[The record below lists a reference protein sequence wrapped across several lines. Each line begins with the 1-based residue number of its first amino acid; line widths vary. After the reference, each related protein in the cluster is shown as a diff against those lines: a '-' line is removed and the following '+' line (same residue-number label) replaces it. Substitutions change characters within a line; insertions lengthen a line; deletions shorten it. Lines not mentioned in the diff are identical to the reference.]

1 MSDQIAITSQ
11 KIKEEAT
18 RLGFSAC
25 GIARVEPVEEEMKRL
40 DTWLAKGY
48 QAGMAYL
55 ANHREIRRDP
65 QGLVEG
71 ARSIISVALN
81 YYPACKRDP
90 DQPHIA
96 YYAYGQDYHVVV
108 KEKLRQLW
116 QYVVR
121 NLPEET
127 AEEAR
132 VFTDSAPLLE
142 RYWAWKAGLGWIGK
156 NTQLILPG
164 KGSFFF
170 LGEIVTTWEADAYD
184 EPVPSRCGNCDRCL
198 RACPTG
204 ALEKAFTLNANHCL
218 SYLTIEN
225 REDIPPREA
234 QLLGDRLYGG
244 DTCPLVCPWNRFAQP
259 TQEAAFQPSEALLR
273 LQKEDLKMF
282 TKDDYSRIF
291 AKSAVKRA
299 KYEGLLRTIKHLKLE

>member
-1 MSDQIAITSQ
+1 M
-11 KIKEEAT
+11 IKDEAA

-25 GIARVEPVEEEMKRL
+25 GIAWVEPVEAEMRRL

-71 ARSIISVALN
+71 AKSIISVALN
-81 YYPACKRDP
+81 YYPARKRDP
-90 DQPHIA
+90 EQPHIA
-96 YYAYGQDYHVVV
+96 YYAYGRDYHEVV

-116 QYVVR
+116 QYVAR
-121 NLPEET
+121 NLPEGT
-127 AEEAR
+127 VEEAR

-164 KGSFFF
+164 KGSYFF

-184 EPVPSRCGNCDRCL
+184 KPVPSRCGTCDRCL
-198 RACPTG
+198 LACPTG
-204 ALEKAFTLNANHCL
+204 ALEKAHTLNANHCL

-225 REDIPPREA
+225 RGEIPPREA
-234 QLLGDRLYGG
+234 RLLGNRLYGC
-244 DTCPLVCPWNRFAQP
+244 DTCQQVCPWNRFATP
-259 TQEAAFQPSEALLR
+259 ATEPDFQPSEALLQ

-282 TKDDYSRIF
+282 TKDDYNRIF

-299 KYEGLLRTIKHLKLE
+299 KYEGLIRTIKHLNIE

>member
-1 MSDQIAITSQ
+1 MSDQIAITTRM
-11 KIKEEAT
+11 IKDEAA

-25 GIARVEPVEEEMKRL
+25 GIARVEPVEAEMRRL

-55 ANHREIRRDP
+55 VNHREIRRDP

-71 ARSIISVALN
+71 AKSIISVALN
-81 YYPACKRDP
+81 YYPARKRDP
-90 DQPHIA
+90 EQPHIA
-96 YYAYGQDYHVVV
+96 YYAYGRDYHEVV
-108 KEKLRQLW
+108 KEKLHQLW

-121 NLPEET
+121 NLLEGT

-164 KGSFFF
+164 KGSYFF

-184 EPVPSRCGNCDRCL
+184 KPVLSRCGTCDRCL

-204 ALEKAFTLNANHCL
+204 ALEKSHTLNANHCL

-225 REDIPPREA
+225 RGEIPPREA
-234 QLLGDRLYGG
+234 RLLGNRLYGC
-244 DTCPLVCPWNRFAQP
+244 DTCQQVCPWNRFAIP
-259 TQEAAFQPSEALLR
+259 ATEPDFQPSEAFLQ

-282 TKDDYSRIF
+282 TKDDYNRIF

-299 KYEGLLRTIKHLKLE
+299 KYEGLIRTIKHLNIE

>member
-1 MSDQIAITSQ
+1 M
-11 KIKEEAT
+11 IKDEAA

-25 GIARVEPVEEEMKRL
+25 GIARVEPVEAEMRRL

-71 ARSIISVALN
+71 AKSIISVALN
-81 YYPACKRDP
+81 YYPARKRDP
-90 DQPHIA
+90 EQPHIA
-96 YYAYGQDYHVVV
+96 YYAYGRDYHEVV

-121 NLPEET
+121 NLPEGT

-164 KGSFFF
+164 KGSYFF
-170 LGEIVTTWEADAYD
+170 LGEIVTTWKADAYD
-184 EPVPSRCGNCDRCL
+184 KPVPSRCGTCDRCL

-204 ALEKAFTLNANHCL
+204 ALEKSHTLNANHCL

-225 REDIPPREA
+225 RGEIPPREA
-234 QLLGDRLYGG
+234 RLLGNRLYGC
-244 DTCPLVCPWNRFAQP
+244 DTCQQVCPWNRFATP
-259 TQEAAFQPSEALLR
+259 ATEPDFQPSEALLQ

-282 TKDDYSRIF
+282 TKDDYNRIF

-299 KYEGLLRTIKHLKLE
+299 KYEGLIRTIKHLNIE

>member
-1 MSDQIAITSQ
+1 MTDKIAITSQ

-25 GIARVEPVEEEMKRL
+25 GIARVEPVEEEMRRL
-40 DTWLAKGY
+40 DAWLAKGY

-121 NLPEET
+121 NLPEGT
-127 AEEAR
+127 AEEAQPLCW
-132 VFTDSAPLLE
+132 SAIGRGKLD
-142 RYWAWKAGLGWIGK
+142 WAGLGK
-156 NTQLILPG
+156 T
-164 KGSFFF
+164 
-170 LGEIVTTWEADAYD
+170 
-184 EPVPSRCGNCDRCL
+184 PS
-198 RACPTG
+198 
-204 ALEKAFTLNANHCL
+204 
-218 SYLTIEN
+218 
-225 REDIPPREA
+225 
-234 QLLGDRLYGG
+234 
-244 DTCPLVCPWNRFAQP
+244 
-259 TQEAAFQPSEALLR
+259 
-273 LQKEDLKMF
+273 
-282 TKDDYSRIF
+282 
-291 AKSAVKRA
+291 
-299 KYEGLLRTIKHLKLE
+299 

>member
-1 MSDQIAITSQ
+1 MSDQIAITTRM
-11 KIKEEAT
+11 IKDEAA

-25 GIARVEPVEEEMKRL
+25 GIARVEPVEAEMRRL

-71 ARSIISVALN
+71 AKSIISVALN
-81 YYPACKRDP
+81 YYPARKRDP
-90 DQPHIA
+90 KQPHIA
-96 YYAYGQDYHVVV
+96 YYAYGRDYHEVV

-121 NLPEET
+121 NLPEGT

-164 KGSFFF
+164 KGSYFF
-170 LGEIVTTWEADAYD
+170 LGEIVTTWKADAYD
-184 EPVPSRCGNCDRCL
+184 KPVPSRCGTCDRCL

-204 ALEKAFTLNANHCL
+204 ALEKAHTLNANHCL

-225 REDIPPREA
+225 RGEIPPREA
-234 QLLGDRLYGG
+234 RLLGNRLYGC
-244 DTCPLVCPWNRFAQP
+244 DTCQQVCPWNRFATP
-259 TQEAAFQPSEALLR
+259 ATEPDFQPSEALLQ

-282 TKDDYSRIF
+282 TKDDYNRIF

-299 KYEGLLRTIKHLKLE
+299 KYEGLIRTIKHLNIE

>member
-1 MSDQIAITSQ
+1 MTA
-11 KIKEEAT
+11 KMIKDEAA
-18 RLGFSAC
+18 RLGFLVC
-25 GIARVEPVEEEMKRL
+25 GIARVEPVEAEMRRL

-65 QGLVEG
+65 QGLVEE
-71 ARSIISVALN
+71 AKSIISVALN
-81 YYPACKRDP
+81 YYPARKRDP
-90 DQPHIA
+90 EQPHIA
-96 YYAYGQDYHVVV
+96 YYAYGRDYHEVV

-116 QYVVR
+116 QYVAR
-121 NLPEET
+121 NLPEGT
-127 AEEAR
+127 AEDAR

-164 KGSFFF
+164 KGSYFF

-184 EPVPSRCGNCDRCL
+184 KPVPSRCGTCDRCL
-198 RACPTG
+198 QACPTR
-204 ALEKAFTLNANHCL
+204 ALEKAYTLNANHCL

-225 REDIPPREA
+225 RGEIPPREA
-234 QLLGDRLYGG
+234 RLLGNRLYGC
-244 DTCPLVCPWNRFAQP
+244 DTCQQVCPWNRFATP
-259 TQEAAFQPSEALLR
+259 ATEPDFQPSEALLQ

-282 TKDDYSRIF
+282 TKDDYNRIF

-299 KYEGLLRTIKHLKLE
+299 KYEGLIRIIKHLNIE